1 MFLIQYDKGRYVNGE
16 LIESVTFDTSGGD
29 GIFVTTQSKEYVY
42 VGSDYVEVFL
52 NNLQAINDNACI
64 ETAYRHLHNKK

>member
-1 MFLIQYDKGRYVNGE
+1 MFLIQYDKGRYINGE

-29 GIFVTTQSKEYVY
+29 GVFVTTQSKEYVY

-52 NNLQAINDNACI
+52 NNLQALNGNHCI